1 MISLSNPPECAQTD
15 SLCRYVL
22 HTTGN
27 QWLASAADWLIAKP
41 FMIAWIIVLGF
52 FFRWL
57 MNKLISRLIVRSLAG
72 ERRRRQRAETLASVM
87 RSITSFVIFSIVAMM
102 VLSALGFDIGPLV
115 ASAGLV
121 GVALGFGA
129 QSLVKDFLS
138 GLFMFFE
145 DQCGVGDHV
154 IIGDT
159 EGTVEAL
166 SLRVTRLRGKDGNIW
181 YLRNGEILKL
191 ANVSQGPGPESIEP
205 VTQPVV
211 PPA

>member
-1 MISLSNPPECAQTD
+1 MISLSNPPECEPSDQ
-15 SLCRYVL
+15 LCRYVL

-52 FFRWL
+52 LFRWL
-57 MNKLISRLIVRSLAG
+57 ANKLIGRIIVRSLAG
-72 ERRRRQRAETLASVM
+72 QRRRRQRAETLASVM
-87 RSITSFVIFSIVAMM
+87 RSIISFVIFSIVAMM

-115 ASAGLV
+115 ASAGLA

-145 DQCGVGDHV
+145 DQCGVGDRV

-159 EGTVEAL
+159 EGIVEAL
-166 SLRVTRLRGKDGNIW
+166 SLRVTRLRGDDGNIW

-205 VTQPVV
+205 ITQPVV